1 MFFNLFKKKFIDE
14 SFEDQKKDLENRNPF
29 LDSLAINGKS
39 CDSLFNNKQD
49 FGHVA
54 SNPIPVNGVIG
65 GIKYLNRL
73 RCRCGTIL
81 MYHRLGSIEISET
94 ENPIDIYE
102 SVCENGKHWD
112 VLFLSIYHP
121 RRSTWFPT
129 GYKFSKFHPIFS
141 TSPIGYGTNKCDK
154 DFPFGLSKYI
164 KIHIGG
170 NLGKV
175 FAKKYEIIVL
185 DRNKFIKPED
195 HIKKLGSDK

>member
-14 SFEDQKKDLENRNPF
+14 SLEDQKKDLENRNPF

-73 RCRCGTIL
+73 RCRCGAGL

-94 ENPIDIYE
+94 ESPIDMYE
-102 SVCENGKHWD
+102 SVCINGKHWD
-112 VLFLSIYHP
+112 VLFLNIYHP
-121 RRSTWFPT
+121 RRSTWLPN

-141 TSPIGYGTNKCDK
+141 TSPIGYGTSKYDK

-164 KIHIGG
+164 KIH
-170 NLGKV
+170 LGS
-175 FAKKYEIIVL
+175 FGENIAKKYEIDIS

-195 HIKKLGSDK
+195 HIKKLGFDK